1 MLVFWISGLFIDIVN
16 FVVMV
21 SCNNHRDID
30 GIQETI
36 PKERIRED

>member
-1 MLVFWISGLFIDIVN
+1 MSGLFIDIVN

-21 SCNNHRDID
+21 SYNNHRDID

-36 PKERIRED
+36 SKERIRQD